1 MNFEIYRLIRS
12 GVTWS
17 KIAVPVGI
25 LLGFVSTFMDK
36 SKGVPGTISTSL
48 TNDDVIANL
57 ELSGTF
63 WRDRRS

>member
-36 SKGVPGTISTSL
+36 SKGDSNHKHSNHHYNTDKILDCLMDDMLSL
-48 TNDDVIANL
+48 Q
-57 ELSGTF
+57 
-63 WRDRRS
+63 